1 MRSAF
6 THWSARRVADFPTL
20 VSLTPRASVYR
31 SVVTVDSRERKRK
44 RGGKREREKEGE
56 KERGKN
62 KKRVRCFSR
71 KLL

>member
-6 THWSARRVADFPTL
+6 THWSARRVADFATL

-44 RGGKREREKEGE
+44 RGGKREKEGE